1 MGHKAAL
8 LLACPLLFS
17 CGLPGYDAAQ
27 GIECV
32 RALSCPEL
40 TRGMV
45 EFHRGFADGLEASG
59 LTEFDLEKRYLH
71 SVYETSD
78 GGSIEKWVYADDL
91 GEGSK
96 LIKAYRLKNYPF
108 REESVDLGTA
118 SGDIAFLS
126 DYDADALIGLI
137 EDGAAIF
144 GEAYS
149 DISTS
154 FLGPDGREYSFYG
167 DPAGRFEGV
176 AEGDGFYAKL
186 RTDGGLITHY
196 EASSSSSA
204 GPSSSSY
211 GFEYGK
217 RALDYPNVRSFLLVE

>member
-45 EFHRGFADGLEASG
+45 EFHRGFADGREASG
-59 LTEFDLEKRYLH
+59 LIEFDLEKRYLH

-126 DYDADALIGLI
+126 DYAARPGGAPEHVLVINYAGLGG
-137 EDGAAIF
+137 EKL
-144 GEAYS
+144 GEAVEA
-149 DISTS
+149 I
-154 FLGPDGREYSFYG
+154 
-167 DPAGRFEGV
+167 EG
-176 AEGDGFYAKL
+176 
-186 RTDGGLITHY
+186 II
-196 EASSSSSA
+196 
-204 GPSSSSY
+204 
-211 GFEYGK
+211 
-217 RALDYPNVRSFLLVE
+217 N

>member
-8 LLACPLLFS
+8 LLSCPLLFS

-59 LTEFDLEKRYLH
+59 LTEFDLEKRYMH

-78 GGSIEKWVYADDL
+78 GSSIEKWVFADDL
-91 GEGSK
+91 GEGSR

-126 DYDADALIGLI
+126 DYDEDALTSMV
-137 EDGAAIF
+137 EEGASSFDDLYAEITSSF
-144 GEAYS
+144 VRINLYS
-149 DISTS
+149 
-154 FLGPDGREYSFYG
+154 YSFYG
-167 DPAGRFEGV
+167 DPDGRFKGL
-176 AEGDGFYAKL
+176 AEGDGFQAKIEIE
-186 RTDGGLITHY
+186 DGLITHY

-211 GFEYGK
+211 DFEYGK
-217 RALDYPNVRSFLLVE
+217 RALDYPNVRAFLLVE